1 MAEKRIYGLVAMA
14 QEALITAHCFGDCGQ
29 ISIGGALIDD
39 QIGPLWLCD
48 VQACPHLKK
57 QMDEPFGT
65 SDLTDGEP
73 IYLRS
78 IQ

>member
-1 MAEKRIYGLVAMA
+1 MTKLYALVLAV
-14 QEALITAHCFGDCGQ
+14 QEDLITAHCFGDCGK
-29 ISIGGALIDD
+29 ISIGGALIDPD
-39 QIGPLWLCD
+39 IGALMVCCEE
-48 VQACPHLKK
+48 VCPHLKK

-65 SDLTDGEP
+65 SNMTGED